1 MQIKN
6 CRICKSQDL
15 HKFLVL
21 GHHPPSDAFLKE
33 EQLNSP
39 ETTYPL
45 DVFFCNNCRLVQLG
59 YVVPPEILFPPDYP
73 YTSSVSDTMPVHFAE
88 FVKEAVER
96 FGLNSNALVVDI
108 GSNDGT
114 LLRGFRNLGV
124 RTLGVE
130 PATNISKIATSRGI
144 ETINA
149 FWSKEIVN
157 KIIQEKGKAKIITG
171 TNVFAHV
178 NDLDDFLLGVKTLLD
193 DDGVLIVEFPYLVDL
208 IEKIEFDTIYHE
220 HLSYFSVWPLVILFK
235 RFDLEIF
242 DVKRVPVHG
251 GSIRIF
257 VKRSSAEWPVT
268 NSVKSLIDLE
278 NQMKFDIFETYTIFT
293 EKVNSLR
300 KELLNLLKELKD
312 QGKKIAGYGAP
323 AKGNTLL
330 NYCKIGTDIIEFIV
344 DKSPLKQGLY
354 TPGMHI
360 PVFPVEKLLKDI
372 PDYMLIFPWN
382 FKEEI
387 MKQQEKFKESGGK
400 FIIPVPQPR
409 II

>member
-15 HKFLVL
+15 HRFLVL

-39 ETTYPL
+39 ETSYPL

-73 YTSSVSDTMPVHFAE
+73 YTSSVSDTMPIHFAE

-178 NDLDDFLLGVKTLLD
+178 NDLDDFLLGVNTLLD

-293 EKVNSLR
+293 EKVNNLR

-312 QGKKIAGYGAP
+312 QGKKIVGYGAP

-330 NYCKIGTDIIEFIV
+330 NYCKIGTDMIEFIV

-360 PVFPVEKLLKDI
+360 PVFPVEKLLEDI
-372 PDYMLIFPWN
+372 PDYILILPWN

-409 II
+409 VI